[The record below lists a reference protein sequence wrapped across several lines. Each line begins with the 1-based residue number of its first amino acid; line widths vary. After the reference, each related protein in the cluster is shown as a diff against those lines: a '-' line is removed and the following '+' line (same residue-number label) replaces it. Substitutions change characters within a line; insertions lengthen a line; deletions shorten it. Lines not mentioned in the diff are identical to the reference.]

1 VAGNQGLTGEAVG
14 AAATDGVE
22 ARNGGLVG
30 EGAPS
35 PTSELHTSVA
45 DIRHSLADDGKHRGD
60 SSSVVIEVTRVI
72 CGGRRRD

>member
-45 DIRHSLADDGKHRGD
+45 DIRHSLADDGKHRGMGM
-60 SSSVVIEVTRVI
+60 EVTRVI